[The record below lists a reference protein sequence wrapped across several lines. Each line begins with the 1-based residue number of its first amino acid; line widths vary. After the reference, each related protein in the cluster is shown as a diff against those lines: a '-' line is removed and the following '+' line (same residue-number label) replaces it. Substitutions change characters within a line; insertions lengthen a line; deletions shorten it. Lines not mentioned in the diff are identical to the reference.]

1 MSLNT
6 MVDET
11 IEKRLQGLFGPTLD
25 KTPPAYLKRNVM
37 DAIGK
42 IADKRFAGHSRRV
55 VMKGNFF
62 AMAADD
68 GESIALEMDD
78 QASQVTLRLWSM
90 RGSAG
95 KYLLELSAS
104 QGQPQALAPY
114 ENHMVIMRL
123 DGQEVGRGLV
133 QQGRMELDLCL
144 GKVQLAGAWSYE
156 MIEAN

>member
-90 RGSAG
+90 RGSTD
-95 KYLLELSAS
+95 KYLLELTTSCS
-104 QGQPQALAPY
+104 SLRKPY
-114 ENHMVIMRL
+114 GHYAF
-123 DGQEVGRGLV
+123 GWSGGR
-133 QQGRMELDLCL
+133 
-144 GKVQLAGAWSYE
+144 AWFGATRPYGTGSLPW
-156 MIEAN
+156 